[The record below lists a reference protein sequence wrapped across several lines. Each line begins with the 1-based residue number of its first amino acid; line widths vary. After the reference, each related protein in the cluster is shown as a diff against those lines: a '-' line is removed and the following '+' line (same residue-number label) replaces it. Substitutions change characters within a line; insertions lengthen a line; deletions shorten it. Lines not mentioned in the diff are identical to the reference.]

1 MDTDPDPLCCC
12 EYQNSHG
19 ERAHLLG
26 LFCDCAELDDAVDKL
41 ISGVKIPSNRLS
53 TILEVLE
60 DRLRLPWPRGALKLP
75 MDKISPWI
83 LVPMLFQIASYNWKT
98 QLLVHGG
105 LLPLVIFCKYKT
117 CLKSYRPETKFFV
130 SWSLATFGFLFYVY
144 QIHIIGI
151 FNLPKT
157 ISPLENLVLI
167 GFLSGAIY
175 SVYKIKTY
183 NHHHTIS
190 RTFSSQT
197 IEEKCKNNNNSSSTI
212 PNYSTST
219 RFCKICSQIIPEKDH
234 HCVWIDACISNHNMK
249 YFLSFLASIFCSLVQ
264 AGLIFLTSVCLPL
277 SEVGPFFLIPDRWCQ
292 RWNTHFEGDTN
303 ITWTAGIHCLIL
315 AIAILC
321 LLVAKSVSHMYHLYH
336 LLLK

>member
-1 MDTDPDPLCCC
+1 MDDPDPLCCC

-26 LFCDCAELDDAVDKL
+26 LFCDCAELDDAFDKL
-41 ISGVKIPSNRLS
+41 ISGVKIPSNRMS
-53 TILEVLE
+53 AILEVVE

-75 MDKISPWI
+75 WDKISPWI
-83 LVPMLFQIASYNWKT
+83 LVPFLFQLASLNWKT

-167 GFLSGAIY
+167 GKYYYYCL
-175 SVYKIKTY
+175 KI
-183 NHHHTIS
+183 
-190 RTFSSQT
+190 F
-197 IEEKCKNNNNSSSTI
+197 
-212 PNYSTST
+212 
-219 RFCKICSQIIPEKDH
+219 
-234 HCVWIDACISNHNMK
+234 
-249 YFLSFLASIFCSLVQ
+249 
-264 AGLIFLTSVCLPL
+264 
-277 SEVGPFFLIPDRWCQ
+277 
-292 RWNTHFEGDTN
+292 
-303 ITWTAGIHCLIL
+303 
-315 AIAILC
+315 
-321 LLVAKSVSHMYHLYH
+321 
-336 LLLK
+336 